1 MQGPS
6 KDDTRPI
13 RPVRSAAPKVHPSDP
28 RLWYMLLIGVA
39 AGSLLTLMV
48 GYGLVLGGYLSTGSL
63 SCPPS
68 ASVCPATPAYL
79 PVCPT
84 CGVTIITQFAPTFT
98 PSPTSTPDAAATA
111 TAACAAFESQFPGT
125 PCPSQ
130 P

>member
-1 MQGPS
+1 MQGTS

-13 RPVRSAAPKVHPSDP
+13 RPVRASMGRRPVRDP
-28 RLWYMLLIGVA
+28 RLLYMLLIGLA
-39 AGSLLTLMV
+39 AGSMLTAMV
-48 GYGLVLGGYLSTGSL
+48 GYGLVLGGYLSTGAP

-68 ASVCPATPAYL
+68 ESVCPATPAYL

-111 TAACAAFESQFPGT
+111 TAACANFESQFPGT

>member
-1 MQGPS
+1 MQGTS
-6 KDDTRPI
+6 KEDTRPI
-13 RPVRSAAPKVHPSDP
+13 RPVRAKMGRTPPRDP
-28 RLWYMLLIGVA
+28 RMLYMLLIGLVA
-39 AGSLLTLMV
+39 GGLLTLMIV
-48 GYGLVLGGYLSTGSL
+48 YGLILGGYLSTGSS

-98 PSPTSTPDAAATA
+98 PAPTSTPDAAATA

>member
-6 KDDTRPI
+6 KDDTRPLRAVRVAGPK
-13 RPVRSAAPKVHPSDP
+13 RPSRDP
-28 RLWYMLLIGVA
+28 RLLSMLLIGLV

-48 GYGLVLGGYLSTGSL
+48 GYGMILGGYLSATGQ
-63 SCPPS
+63 SCPPAGS
-68 ASVCPATPAYL
+68 ICPATPVFL

-111 TAACAAFESQFPGT
+111 TAACSAFESQFPGT
-125 PCPSQ
+125 PCPSN